1 MFCDGVAEEEQL
13 SAALALLDNA
23 GDVQGFVSGLP
34 VLRACAT
41 PMLET
46 DTPKAASIASLHNQL
61 IYPIEGSFIC
71 SYLGMSCF
79 VSIPLKSTAKDADE
93 KRGSRS
99 S

>member
-1 MFCDGVAEEEQL
+1 VFCDGVAEEEQL

-46 DTPKAASIASLHNQL
+46 DT
-61 IYPIEGSFIC
+61 EGC
-71 SYLGMSCF
+71 EYRQ
-79 VSIPLKSTAKDADE
+79 PP
-93 KRGSRS
+93 
-99 S
+99 